1 MPQGVNRTVTYH
13 EPITDDVLMGEPA
26 PMVGDKVGVDELLS
40 AVGTFDPATEAPD
53 DLKKIKG
60 VGPEMERTL
69 NEIGIFTYAQVARM
83 TEREYDLLD
92 SITGRFPGRAQRDDW
107 AGQAKLLNDKK

>member
-1 MPQGVNRTVTYH
+1 MLGS
-13 EPITDDVLMGEPA
+13 I
-26 PMVGDKVGVDELLS
+26 
-40 AVGTFDPATEAPD
+40 GTFDAATETPD

-83 TEREYDLLD
+83 TEKEYGLLD

-107 AGQAKLLNDKK
+107 AGQAKLLNDKNNYGIKSYTGTLH